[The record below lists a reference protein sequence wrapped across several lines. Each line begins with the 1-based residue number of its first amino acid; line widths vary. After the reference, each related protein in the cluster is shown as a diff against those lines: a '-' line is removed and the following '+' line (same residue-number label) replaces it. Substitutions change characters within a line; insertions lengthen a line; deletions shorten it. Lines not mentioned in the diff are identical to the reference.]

1 MIAERLAVIE
11 RLVLGRG
18 GHKTPSGPTPTEAC
32 LMEAVS
38 FVAGEAWSDHPECAC
53 PVLSA
58 FMRSWNDGLDD
69 ADRNRLLRPLI
80 PRLIGTRSTPAV
92 ETRRACMAL
101 DWYLREI
108 TPAFLA
114 LVPALKPHADI
125 IAAAAEVKD
134 RHSAN
139 SIRSS
144 VIACRDA
151 AWAAAWD
158 AAGDAAVDA
167 AGAALRPTVE
177 KLQSAALLLVERMMA
192 VQP

>member
-1 MIAERLAVIE
+1 
-11 RLVLGRG
+11 
-18 GHKTPSGPTPTEAC
+18 
-32 LMEAVS
+32 MEAVS

-144 VIACRDA
+144 VIAARDAAARARAAARDA
-151 AWAAAWD
+151 AWAAAV
-158 AAGDAAVDA
+158 AAAWEAAREA